1 MESKTLKLYRVGD
14 LAKKLGKTARALRFY
29 EQLGLL
35 LPQARTPAGYRLYSE
50 DALIQVQWIEQ
61 LQGMGFSLGDIKKFL
76 EGLDQ
81 AHSRPSKM
89 NQIRSFYEERLR
101 ETRDQIQKLIALE
114 QELEY
119 SLSTL
124 DPCTRCDTS
133 AQEHHC
139 HGCLQ
144 ETLAKQQNTD
154 LPAVLIPVV
163 QRALQENSETSTQ

>member
-1 MESKTLKLYRVGD
+1 MESPKLYRVGE

-35 LPQARTPAGYRLYSE
+35 LPHERTSAGYRLYGE
-50 DALIQVQWIEQ
+50 DALLQVQWIEQ

-101 ETRDQIQKLIALE
+101 ETQAQIQKLIALE
-114 QELEY
+114 QQLEY

-124 DPCTRCDTS
+124 DPCSRCDTS
-133 AQEHHC
+133 AEEHHC

-144 ETLAKQQNTD
+144 ETLANQQNTD

-163 QRALQENSETSTQ
+163 QRVLQDTQDSGIQ